1 MKPEPRVV
9 KKISSQFE
17 PHADPTKHVMMCE
30 RKARSDQKL
39 GKTKKRLAE
48 RKKMLRAEA
57 TKNETNEEKEER
69 RKKENERVKTWKLK
83 QKGKK
88 EASDQNSS
96 KLKSKNQDSS
106 KQKSKNI
113 RKKK

>member
-1 MKPEPRVV
+1 MK
-9 KKISSQFE
+9 
-17 PHADPTKHVMMCE
+17 
-30 RKARSDQKL
+30 L
-39 GKTKKRLAE
+39 
-48 RKKMLRAEA
+48 
-57 TKNETNEEKEER
+57 KEER